1 MLEDECVIP
10 AKAKQVPLVRHAGWR
25 KGFGLTDR
33 RTAGGRVVSN
43 AMPDIL
49 SAWFGISLV
58 RPLCWPR
65 SILEQH
71 AHPTDAQEAF
81 HVVLACRASKP
92 VNPCS
97 PPSRPIPCP
106 SRADELAVSPCH
118 GSAMPTPTSLAAQSG
133 WEIRDQ
139 PGLG

>member
-33 RTAGGRVVSN
+33 RTAGGSVVSN
-43 AMPDIL
+43 AMPDIV

-81 HVVLACRASKP
+81 HVVLASCLGAGQSLFAAVRP
-92 VNPCS
+92 NPLS
-97 PPSRPIPCP
+97 IQ
-106 SRADELAVSPCH
+106 
-118 GSAMPTPTSLAAQSG
+118 G
-133 WEIRDQ
+133 
-139 PGLG
+139 